1 VTKVLLSIKPEFAN
15 KIFNGTKKFEF
26 RKTLFKRSDISSI
39 LVYASSPVQRI
50 IGEFTID
57 AIISGTLPA
66 VWEITENSAGIS
78 KRFFLSYFSNKTIAY
93 AIKIGKTT
101 KFKRPKTLIQYNIK
115 NAPQSFLYI
124 ED

>member
-1 VTKVLLSIKPEFAN
+1 MTKVLLSIKPEFAN
-15 KIFNGTKKFEF
+15 KIFDGTKKYEF
-26 RKTLFKRSDISSI
+26 RKTLFKRSDVSSV

-66 VWEITENSAGIS
+66 VWEIAENSAGIS
-78 KRFFLSYFSNKTIAY
+78 EDYFLSYFSNKTIAH
-93 AIKIGKTT
+93 AIKIGKVT
-101 KFKRPKTLIQYNIK
+101 KFKRPKTLIQYNVK
-115 NAPQSFLYI
+115 NAPQSFVYV

>member
-15 KIFNGTKKFEF
+15 KIFDGTKKYEF
-26 RKTLFKRSDISSI
+26 RKILFKRPDISGV
-39 LVYASSPVQRI
+39 LVYASTPVQRI

-66 VWEITENSAGIS
+66 VWEIAQNEAGIS
-78 KRFFLSYFSNKTIAY
+78 RDYFFSYFADKTKAH
-93 AIKIGKTT
+93 AIKIGKTR
-101 KFKRPKTLIQYNIK
+101 KFKRPRTLAQYDIK
-115 NAPQSFLYI
+115 NAPQSFVYV